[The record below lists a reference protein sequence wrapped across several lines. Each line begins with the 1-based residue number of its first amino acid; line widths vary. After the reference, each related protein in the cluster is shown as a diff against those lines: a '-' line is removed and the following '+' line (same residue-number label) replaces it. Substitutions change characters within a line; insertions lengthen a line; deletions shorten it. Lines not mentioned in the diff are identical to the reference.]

1 MTSST
6 KPKVHN
12 VSHCH
17 ERTKIQSQATCT
29 ENIVMVGSLI
39 GI

>member
-12 VSHCH
+12 ALYCMTEPRRQV
-17 ERTKIQSQATCT
+17 TCT
-29 ENIVMVGSLI
+29 ENW
-39 GI
+39 